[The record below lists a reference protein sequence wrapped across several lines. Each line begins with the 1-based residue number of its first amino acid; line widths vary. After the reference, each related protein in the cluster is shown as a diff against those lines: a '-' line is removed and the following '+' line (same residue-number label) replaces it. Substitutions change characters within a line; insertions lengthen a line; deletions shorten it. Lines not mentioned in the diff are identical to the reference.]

1 MVKDIAGVE
10 WPWQELNMLSGEL
23 YTLAKTR
30 TREIMLAAG
39 ENPDGNDKL
48 FRIRV
53 GQALFGA
60 NSRAHREASR
70 P

>member
-1 MVKDIAGVE
+1 MVEEYDIV
-10 WPWQELNMLSGEL
+10 WPWREMNALSNEL
-23 YTLAKTR
+23 YQHAKTR
-30 TREIMLAAG
+30 TREVMLAAG

-48 FRIRV
+48 FRTRV

-60 NSRAHREASR
+60 NTRAHREASR